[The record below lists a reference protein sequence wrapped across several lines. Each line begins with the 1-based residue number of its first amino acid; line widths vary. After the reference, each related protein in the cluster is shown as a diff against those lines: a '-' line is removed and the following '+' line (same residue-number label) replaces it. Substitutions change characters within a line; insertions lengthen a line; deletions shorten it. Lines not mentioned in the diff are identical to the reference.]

1 MYSGNYLLPAMNN
14 LRDSVLMA
22 VTKERVTI
30 VLDKEVL
37 EALDQKRNL
46 SRSKY
51 INDFLYLSLAT
62 DANYKINKWLEK

>member
-1 MYSGNYLLPAMNN
+1 MNN